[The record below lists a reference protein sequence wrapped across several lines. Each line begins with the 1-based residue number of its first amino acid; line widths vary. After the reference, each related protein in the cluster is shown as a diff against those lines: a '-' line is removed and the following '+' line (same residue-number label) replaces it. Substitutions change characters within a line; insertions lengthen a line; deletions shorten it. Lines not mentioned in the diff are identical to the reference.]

1 MKASAPGPVTA
12 WWLAL
17 RPRTLPAVMA
27 PVLTGQWL
35 ASQQGGFDGSLALL
49 ILLCALSLQLAVN
62 LANDV
67 FDFRSG
73 VDRGERLGPARAA
86 QQGWLSERQLF
97 FGVGVALLIAALSG
111 IWLVVVGGCWFL
123 LLGSLS
129 IVAALAYSGGPFP
142 LASNGLGELTVF
154 LFFGLLAVTG
164 GFYLQTG
171 FLTMASWLYG
181 GALGSLTAAIMLVN
195 NLRDRSSDAQAGKH
209 TLALVLGE
217 RFSRWLYVLLIVP
230 PSALLLASPLAIT
243 VFLLCALALARTVFV
258 RSGGELNRQLG
269 QTVLLCMVF
278 ALLAMLAGIP
288 DMAATTDVAVAS
300 DVAVANDVVAD
311 QTVPDRK

>member
-1 MKASAPGPVTA
+1 MASAPGPVTA

-35 ASQQGGFDGSLALL
+35 AAQQGGFDGSLALL

-97 FGVGVALLIAALSG
+97 LGVGVALLAAALSG
-111 IWLVVVGGCWFL
+111 IWLVVVGGWWFL
-123 LLGSLS
+123 LLGVLS

-154 LFFGLLAVTG
+154 
-164 GFYLQTG
+164 
-171 FLTMASWLYG
+171 
-181 GALGSLTAAIMLVN
+181 
-195 NLRDRSSDAQAGKH
+195 
-209 TLALVLGE
+209 
-217 RFSRWLYVLLIVP
+217 
-230 PSALLLASPLAIT
+230 
-243 VFLLCALALARTVFV
+243 
-258 RSGGELNRQLG
+258 
-269 QTVLLCMVF
+269 
-278 ALLAMLAGIP
+278 
-288 DMAATTDVAVAS
+288 
-300 DVAVANDVVAD
+300 
-311 QTVPDRK
+311 